1 MGGAMI
7 INQRT
12 VFLLF
17 LLLFGFFLIS
27 PSRSFSSGS
36 HSDAEMLQ
44 KTKTPEHEIP
54 KYFVPP
60 PPFSEGIFPCSDC
73 HGEME
78 PNPERR
84 ELEEMHTNI
93 HLKHAGPEQWCT
105 DCHDL
110 KNRDKLHLINGK
122 LINFDE
128 LYYLCGQ
135 CHGTIFRDWKAGV
148 HGKRTGEWNGKKIYR
163 LCTHCHNP
171 HQPHFKPLKPKHP
184 PERPSDI
191 K

>member
-1 MGGAMI
+1 MI
-7 INQRT
+7 INHRT

-17 LLLFGFFLIS
+17 LLLFGFFLIA
-27 PSRSFSSGS
+27 PSRSFSAGG
-36 HSDAEMLQ
+36 HSDAEMLH
-44 KTKTPEHEIP
+44 KAKAKEDEIP

-84 ELEEMHTNI
+84 ELEEMHTTI

-122 LINFDE
+122 LIDFDE

-148 HGKRTGEWNGKKIYR
+148 HGKRTGQWNGKKIYR